1 MEIILTNAEAAG
13 MPPEM
18 AEHCRELVGRRIEKE
33 FGGPPSPGAE
43 VTILYSEKDPLGKT
57 KEVDDSAYFIYF
69 TVESVEAHHGGDP
82 HAARVKLSL
91 VM

>member
-1 MEIILTNAEAAG
+1 MEIILTNVEAAG
-13 MPPEM
+13 MPAEM
-18 AEHCRELVGRRIEKE
+18 AEHCAVLAERRIQKE

-43 VTILYSEKDPLGKT
+43 VIILYSEKDPLGKS

-69 TVESVEAHHGGDP
+69 TVDSVEPHHGGDP